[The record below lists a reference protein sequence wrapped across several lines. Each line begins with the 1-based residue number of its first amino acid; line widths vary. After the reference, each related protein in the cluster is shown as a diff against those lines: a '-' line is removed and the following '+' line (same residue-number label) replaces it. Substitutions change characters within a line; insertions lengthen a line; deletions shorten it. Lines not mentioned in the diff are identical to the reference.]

1 MFDLKRKP
9 AHPGDILKIEFI
21 EPLGISQT
29 QLAKDLNTT
38 FRTINEIINHKRGI
52 SPEMA
57 IRLARYFD
65 TSEELWLNLQSQY
78 DLYVIKEKKKEIIL
92 RIRPF
97 KKGRLLN
104 TA

>member
-1 MFDLKRKP
+1 MFNIKREP
-9 AHPGDILKIEFI
+9 THPGDILLHEFM

-57 IRLARYFD
+57 VRLARYFS
-65 TSEELWLNLQSQY
+65 TSEELWINLQMQHEIY
-78 DLYVIKEKKKEIIL
+78 RVKEKKKKALEKVRTYAEL
-92 RIRPF
+92 HPV
-97 KKGRLLN
+97 
-104 TA
+104 AV